1 MGFSL
6 SLAVIYRDAPS
17 GFIDIERVQIM
28 AKVGLFYGS
37 TTGKT
42 ADAAEQMQTALGGDA
57 VVDLYDISEKSA
69 ADLAAYD
76 YLIIGCPTWNIGDLQ
91 DDWDAILDDL
101 DDVDFNGK
109 TVAYFGT
116 GDQVGYADNFQDAMG
131 ILEEKIAE
139 LGGKTV
145 GYWPADGYDH
155 TDSKAIRDGKFC
167 GLALDDDNESD
178 KTEERINTWCA
189 QIKSAMGI

>member
-1 MGFSL
+1 
-6 SLAVIYRDAPS
+6 
-17 GFIDIERVQIM
+17 M

-42 ADAAEQMQTALGGDA
+42 ADAAEQIQAALGESAIDLQDIADTDA
-57 VVDLYDISEKSA
+57 A
-69 ADLAAYD
+69 GLAAYD

-91 DDWDAILDDL
+91 DDWEAIFDDL
-101 DDVDFNGK
+101 DEVDFSGK

-116 GDQVGYADNFQDAMG
+116 GDQIGYAENFMDAMG
-131 ILEEKIAE
+131 QLEEKISK

-145 GYWPADGYDH
+145 GYWPTDGYEH
-155 TDSKAIRDGKFC
+155 SESAAIRDGKFC

-178 KTEERINTWCA
+178 KSEARIQEWTA
-189 QIKSAMGI
+189 QIKQAMSL

>member
-1 MGFSL
+1 
-6 SLAVIYRDAPS
+6 
-17 GFIDIERVQIM
+17 M

-42 ADAAEQMQTALGGDA
+42 ADAAEQVQSVLGGEA
-57 VVDLYDISEKSA
+57 VVDLFDISEKSA
-69 ADLAAYD
+69 ADLAEYD
-76 YLIIGCPTWNIGDLQ
+76 YIIIGCPTWNIGDLQ

-101 DDVDFNGK
+101 DDVDFSGK
-109 TVAYFGT
+109 TLAYFGT

-131 ILEEKIAE
+131 ILEEKISG

-145 GYWPADGYDH
+145 GYWPADGYEH
-155 TDSKAIRDGKFC
+155 TDSKAMRDGKFC
-167 GLALDDDNESD
+167 GLALDDDNESE
-178 KTEERINTWCA
+178 KSEERINTWCS